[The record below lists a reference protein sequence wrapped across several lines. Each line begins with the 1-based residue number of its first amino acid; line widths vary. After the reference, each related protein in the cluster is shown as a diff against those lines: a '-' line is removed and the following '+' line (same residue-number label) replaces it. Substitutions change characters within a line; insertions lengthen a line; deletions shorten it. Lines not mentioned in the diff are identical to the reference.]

1 MNKHT
6 LYEFQN
12 VLITFQVGNL
22 VKNLLSAFKELVGES
37 VWMDEETKG
46 KAKEKADSIVTML
59 GYPDWLPSPTELDN
73 YYYGVSAF
81 RIWVN
86 TEPKIFRILKFQ
98 INVPSVDSHYDNI
111 VRVMEWVSRKE
122 LRSLRETPE
131 RNT

>member
-1 MNKHT
+1 MNNTST
-6 LYEFQN
+6 LCRSFQN
-12 VLITFQVGNL
+12 VFIIFQVGNL

-86 TEPKIFRILKFQ
+86 TEPNF
-98 INVPSVDSHYDNI
+98 
-111 VRVMEWVSRKE
+111 
-122 LRSLRETPE
+122 
-131 RNT
+131 

>member
-86 TEPKIFRILKFQ
+86 TEPNFLKFL
-98 INVPSVDSHYDNI
+98 NF
-111 VRVMEWVSRKE
+111 
-122 LRSLRETPE
+122 RSTFQVLILITIILFV
-131 RNT
+131 

>member
-1 MNKHT
+1 MNKYT
-6 LYEFQN
+6 VFQFQN
-12 VLITFQVGNL
+12 VLFTFQVGNL

-81 RIWVN
+81 KIWVN
-86 TEPKIFRILKFQ
+86 TEPNFQ
-98 INVPSVDSHYDNI
+98 KS
-111 VRVMEWVSRKE
+111 
-122 LRSLRETPE
+122 
-131 RNT
+131 